1 MLQNTGVVMKKRK
14 SPYSRKGC
22 LQCKKSH
29 TKCDETKPACLKC
42 VKRNVECT
50 YKVSFVFQKVETGKD
65 RESAGA
71 ADGAGT
77 GTSSDGGYEAV
88 TPKGHGGTEPNL
100 DLRDYIYV
108 SPTDLTF
115 LNLLTFDTQAAKVAA
130 PFVPS
135 APLTNV
141 FQLSWRNASWM
152 ELYDTLKAY
161 DPIQVVCNSGAA
173 VDTGIISLDSPELL
187 NFVWTMMRSTLGCGN
202 FIIYPQERFD
212 VFVGL
217 LLDVSEKYQIVEQ
230 AVMYDVALLM
240 KDIYFKNAFKDY
252 SHIWDRYVRMPSLK
266 PCLDTLQHRI
276 NKTTDFSEVVSLAF
290 TVFLLFAANS
300 TYRNAEWR
308 THLKG
313 SWHLMQ
319 SAIDFLPREPL
330 TFIDGRCMEL
340 YQLVKDWFCHAE
352 ILACVTSDNGGS
364 IRTVQELN
372 ALLSNAPY
380 SHHNILRG
388 RFDLIRGYV
397 TDLFPIFTKIT
408 LKLLDLKS
416 RGVTLYGTNI
426 LRFLLVGHDEAVTLE
441 LRSFGLTLLRELQ
454 LCKITDLELCE
465 IVRDV
470 SDLRLQYTMKNST
483 KAYHMALELYVKVFF
498 VCVPLDS
505 TELVSTLELILET
518 LYAMPYYATSS
529 VACHWGIYLSA
540 LVSALIGQKNLH
552 LHFVDILS
560 KLASNGMIVAS
571 NSITR
576 LAYISR
582 TLESKNYEALVNP
595 SHDYIVY

>member
-71 ADGAGT
+71 ADGAGA
-77 GTSSDGGYEAV
+77 GTSSDGGYENV
-88 TPKGHGGTEPNL
+88 VPKGDSGAEPNL

-141 FQLSWRNASWM
+141 FQLSWRNASWV

-161 DPIQVVCNSGAA
+161 DPIQAICNSGAA

-202 FIIYPQERFD
+202 FIMYPQERFD

-217 LLDVSEKYQIVEQ
+217 LLDVAEKYQIVEQ

-276 NKTTDFSEVVSLAF
+276 NKTTDFSEVVSLALA
-290 TVFLLFAANS
+290 VFLLFAANS

-313 SWHLMQ
+313 SWHMMQ

-330 TFIDGRCMEL
+330 TFISGRCMEL
-340 YQLVKDWFCHAE
+340 YQLLKDWFCHAE
-352 ILACVTSDNGGS
+352 ILACITSDNGGS
-364 IRTVQELN
+364 IRTLTELN
-372 ALLSNAPY
+372 GLLSNAPY
-380 SHHNILRG
+380 SHHNILGG
-388 RFDLIRGYV
+388 RYDLIRGYV

-416 RGVTLYGTNI
+416 RGVSLHGTNI
-426 LRFLLVGHDEAVTLE
+426 LRFLLVEHEEAVTLE
-441 LRSFGLTLLRELQ
+441 LRGFGLTLLRELQ
-454 LCKITDLELCE
+454 VCKVTDLELCE

-470 SDLRLQYTMKNST
+470 SDLRLQYTMKNSA
-483 KAYHMALELYVKVFF
+483 KVYHMTLELYVKVFF

-505 TELVSTLELILET
+505 AELVSTLEQILET
-518 LYAMPYYATSS
+518 LYAMPYYTTSS

-540 LVSALIGQKNLH
+540 LVSALIGQKNIH

-560 KLASNGMIVAS
+560 KLASNGMIVAA

-582 TLESKNYEALVNP
+582 TLENKNYEALVNP